1 MKLHLLSFLSALFI
15 GVWPMT
21 GAMAAVQYDTMD
33 PMYLTGQNDL
43 LSRSGM
49 SFTDSVLRISE
60 TLSYG
65 LNNRLSLS
73 ADLKYQLDFDG
84 DENGFSNL
92 GLGAV
97 YRLSGAGEGDSRV
110 ISDALFGIKFGGTK
124 RVREPEFADTI
135 YFAGMRVG
143 RQWNMMTLAGTVK
156 TSWIFD
162 ENRGMAYI
170 DLVPEAYFR
179 MSDNWMAGFGFQFR
193 KATNPHFDR
202 EWINANLV
210 RRYGR
215 TQYNAQLAYEFE
227 QDNWQF
233 GVDVNILF

>member
-1 MKLHLLSFLSALFI
+1 MKLHFLSLLSALFV
-15 GVWPMT
+15 GVLSANH
-21 GAMAAVQYDTMD
+21 AMAAVAYDTSD
-33 PMYLTGQNDL
+33 PMYLTSQNDL
-43 LSRSGM
+43 LFRTGI
-49 SFTDSVLRISE
+49 SFSDSILRLSE
-60 TLSYG
+60 KVSYG

-92 GLGAV
+92 GLEGI
-97 YRLSGAGEGDSRV
+97 YRLSGTSEGGSSV
-110 ISDALFGIKFGGTK
+110 ISDALFGIKFGGSK
-124 RVREPEFADTI
+124 RVREPEFADTV

-143 RQWNMMTLAGTVK
+143 RQWNAMTLAGTVK

-170 DLVPEAYFR
+170 DLIPEAYFR
-179 MSDNWMAGFGFQFR
+179 MSDKWMSGFGFQFR

-202 EWINANLV
+202 EWINAKLV
-210 RRYGR
+210 RQYGR

-227 QDNWQF
+227 KEDWQINF
-233 GVDVNILF
+233 DVNILF